1 MRTIHPAEMAE
12 FYTRVFEFTP
22 LNRKEGDPNWYLSDG
37 HITLVIMPWDITNY
51 AGTGIITCGMDHIG
65 FKVEDVETCK
75 QEIAR
80 IAADNPRL
88 APEPVGTGAE
98 GAALAELFQRSCPFG
113 EHRLAD
119 CDGVLIDIHG

>member
-1 MRTIHPAEMAE
+1 MRTVHPAAIAE
-12 FYTRVFEFTP
+12 FYARVFELTP
-22 LNRKEGDPNWYLSDG
+22 GNRKEGDPNYYLSDG
-37 HITLVIMPWDITNY
+37 HVTLVIMPWDISDY

-65 FKVEDVETCK
+65 FKVENVDACRED
-75 QEIAR
+75 IAR

-98 GAALAELFQRSCPFG
+98 GAALAELFKRSCPFG

-119 CDGVLIDIHG
+119 CDGVLIDIH